1 MVEGGDTDA
10 DAADARGVLA
20 GPLAP
25 LTSAAIELD
34 VLVKLLCTVV
44 ALGIELLLRLLER
57 LIWWSIFEFDPF
69 AVSGLGDCVHD
80 DLVVLR
86 DSMCL
91 AS

>member
-1 MVEGGDTDA
+1 MVEGGDADA

-20 GPLAP
+20 GPVVP
-25 LTSAAIELD
+25 LSAAIELD

-57 LIWWSIFEFDPF
+57 LIWCSIFEFDPF

-86 DSMCL
+86 NCPCL